1 MFGFYSFLNLI
12 SSIHS
17 REKAEDGGKT
27 SIIKTDFP
35 EDSGNASDPENNNQW
50 ISIAVPIV
58 VIGVI
63 VVSAFGVV
71 FIWPRRRND
80 LSYSSVSVI
89 NNNNTTIHN
98 YHNSNVQI
106 GNENT
111 QNVHEPAS
119 ENVSAASTD
128 ED

>member
-17 REKAEDGGKT
+17 REKGEDDGKI
-27 SIIKTDFP
+27 SIIKPDFP

-50 ISIAVPIV
+50 IIIAVSIV

-63 VVSAFGVV
+63 VVGV

-89 NNNNTTIHN
+89 NYNNTTVHD

-106 GNENT
+106 GNKNT

-119 ENVSAASTD
+119 ENVSAASTY